1 MKSGWQT
8 THKHSVSGKATTAT
22 GGHSHDLAE
31 VEAAIARLDAR
42 MDDLAARLAA
52 LEAIP
57 APVEPPISWPV
68 SLQAT
73 IDAAPAGSTVDVT
86 GGPVYR
92 ELIKIAKPLTLVG
105 ARIDGRVST
114 NASAV
119 GIEVANAQ
127 DVTLRDCTVSDVRYA
142 GIMVSGSLRV
152 RIEDCRVYRVDAGR
166 QNANMNAY
174 GIAVTGRGT
183 RRSSD
188 VMVLRAIV
196 EDVPDWHGLDT
207 HGGLRVQFLD
217 CIVRRC
223 NRAIF
228 VTSSS
233 LAPAAE
239 CEVSRNLCAEP
250 MPRRD
255 VMTTPPYN
263 EVGLTVVKG
272 CSAYGDGNVFEGWP
286 AGNAINVQS
295 GAAGTFTGTVIR

>member
-1 MKSGWQT
+1 MKTAWQT
-8 THKHSVSGKATTAT
+8 THKHTVAGRATTAT
-22 GGHSHDLAE
+22 AGHSHDLAE

-52 LEAIP
+52 LEATPP
-57 APVEPPISWPV
+57 AAPPSSYPA